1 MRHWLLKLTTMVCTG
16 IIAILGLGACKSSK
30 AFENEEN
37 NNWRDQKVKPIDKD
51 PGRVHLMYGV
61 RPTPYYERI
70 PMESDKQQD
79 SNTNQNKE

>member
-1 MRHWLLKLTTMVCTG
+1 M
-16 IIAILGLGACKSSK
+16 LGLGACKSAKSLENDENGK
-30 AFENEEN
+30 GNEE
-37 NNWRDQKVKPIDKD
+37 KVKPIDRD
-51 PGRVHLMYGV
+51 PGRVRLMYGV